1 MSETKTLADK
11 LATIDAI
18 TVKIN
23 KKYNKAVI
31 GRIANN
37 KDIEKQ
43 LSITRIPTPSISLN
57 SAIGGGFPRKRCTL
71 VVGREDSGKT
81 SLVMETIAKEQ
92 SKD

>member
-1 MSETKTLADK
+1 MP
-11 LATIDAI
+11 TIFI
-18 TVKIN
+18 FIILFMIKFCTPKIN

-71 VVGREDSGKT
+71 VVGREDSGY
-81 SLVMETIAKEQ
+81 VNII
-92 SKD
+92 